1 MAKLDKING
10 SPVPGSPVPGPL
22 DPGSLSLEQIIDLPP
37 SRLEAYRVAALAQ
50 IAFDIKAPTAARVA
64 ALKDLNPL
72 GSGAGNQGPK
82 TDVFDPGEMDL
93 AQINKEL
100 GSI

>member
-1 MAKLDKING
+1 MANPDKIAGNRE
-10 SPVPGSPVPGPL
+10 PGTL
-22 DPGSLSLEQIIDLPP
+22 DPGSLTLEQIIDLPP
-37 SRLEAYRVAALAQ
+37 AKLEAYRVAALAQ

-72 GSGAGNQGPK
+72 GSGGGNQGPK